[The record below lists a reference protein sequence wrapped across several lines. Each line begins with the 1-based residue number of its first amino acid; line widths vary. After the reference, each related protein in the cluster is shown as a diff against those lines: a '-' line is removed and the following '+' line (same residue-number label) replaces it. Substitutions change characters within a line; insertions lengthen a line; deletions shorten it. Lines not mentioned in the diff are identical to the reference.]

1 MVVSTAVISTP
12 VMTTAI
18 ATPIRGGAWAFAD
31 GLVTRGT
38 DTRLA

>member
-1 MVVSTAVISTP
+1 MNPIELGVDGQA
-12 VMTTAI
+12 AHLDGQ
-18 ATPIRGGAWAFAD
+18 PIRGGAWAFAD